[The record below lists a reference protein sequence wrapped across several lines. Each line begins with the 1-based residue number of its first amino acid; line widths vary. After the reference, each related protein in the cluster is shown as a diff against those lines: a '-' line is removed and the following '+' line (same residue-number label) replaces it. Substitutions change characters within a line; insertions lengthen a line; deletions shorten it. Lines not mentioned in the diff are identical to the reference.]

1 LWRREELEFPMTAS
15 NAAQGDRPVV
25 FITTTQQPY
34 HPRHYH
40 LMAVGLHR
48 AGVPACVVAQPD
60 HAEHP
65 PGPVHVVF
73 VRAAPGRLAR
83 FLSAPT
89 VIREALALEPRV
101 VHVTSLDLLPW
112 AVLLRMF
119 KHVPVLYD
127 SNEDY
132 PADIMLKEWLPH
144 PARRILSRVVRR
156 LEPWCAAHLDAVT
169 LADDGTAGNFRG
181 IDTPLIVVYN
191 FPWLEMLGSADDLE
205 PEFDVSYHGSLPQ
218 LYLDPLL
225 ATAQI
230 LDSRGVSARWCLVAR
245 DYREQERNA
254 LEDRIR
260 GIGLSDRM
268 TLRYNQPFVEM
279 PKLLRA
285 SRLGFIPLPDRPKFH
300 RNLPRKLFEYLA
312 AGRPAVVSD
321 LPPIRRLVGG
331 AGCCLLVRP
340 GDPVESAD
348 ALQELLAAPDLA
360 REMGARGRRLVAE
373 RLNAEHAVGP
383 YIDLVQRLGAGTWTG
398 RRQGRVVRR
407 VGG

>member
-1 LWRREELEFPMTAS
+1 MTAS
-15 NAAQGDRPVV
+15 NEAQGERPVV
-25 FITTTQQPY
+25 FMTTTQQPY

-48 AGVPACVVAQPD
+48 AGVPAHMVAQPD

-65 PGPVHVVF
+65 PGPVPVEF
-73 VRAAPGRLAR
+73 VKVAPGRLAR
-83 FLSAPT
+83 FLSAPR
-89 VIREALALEPRV
+89 VIRAALALEPGV

-112 AVLLRMF
+112 AVLFRMV
-119 KHVPVLYD
+119 KRVPVLYD

-132 PADIMLKEWLPH
+132 PADIMLKEWLPR
-144 PARRILSRVVRR
+144 PARTILSRVMRK
-156 LEPWCAAHLDAVT
+156 LEPWCAARLDAVT
-169 LADDGTAGNFRG
+169 LADEGTAGNFRG
-181 IDTPLIVVYN
+181 IGTPLIVIYN
-191 FPWLEMLGSADDLE
+191 FPWLEMLGGADDVE

-225 ATAQI
+225 ATAQL

-245 DYREQERNA
+245 EYRDEERKA

-268 TLRYNQPFVEM
+268 TLRYNQPFTEM

-285 SRLGFIPLPDRPKFH
+285 SRLGFIPLPDKPKFH

-321 LPPIRRLVGG
+321 LPPIRRLVGD
-331 AGCCLLVRP
+331 AGCCVLVRP

-348 ALQELLAAPDLA
+348 ALQELLAAPDMA
-360 REMGARGRRLVAE
+360 REMGERGRRLVAE
-373 RLNAEHAVGP
+373 RLNAEHEVGP
-383 YIDLVQRLGAGTWTG
+383 YVELVRRLGAG
-398 RRQGRVVRR
+398 VRN
-407 VGG
+407 GA

>member
-1 LWRREELEFPMTAS
+1 MNAS
-15 NAAQGDRPVV
+15 NAAPGDRPVV
-25 FITTTQQPY
+25 FVATTQQPY

-48 AGVPACVVAQPD
+48 AGVPARMVAQPD
-60 HAEHP
+60 HAKHP
-65 PGPVHVVF
+65 PGPVPVVF
-73 VRAAPGRLAR
+73 VEVAPGRRAR
-83 FLSAPT
+83 FLSAPR
-89 VIREALALEPRV
+89 VIRAALALQPGV
-101 VHVTSLDLLPW
+101 LHVTSLDLLPW

-119 KHVPVLYD
+119 KRVPVLYD

-132 PADIMLKEWLPH
+132 PADILLKEWLPR
-144 PARRILSRVVRR
+144 PARTILSTVVRR
-156 LEPWCAAHLDAVT
+156 LEPWCAARLDAVT
-169 LADDGTAGNFRG
+169 LADEGTASNFAG
-181 IDTPLIVVYN
+181 IDTPLIVIYN
-191 FPWLEMLGSADDLE
+191 FPWLEMLGSADDVE

-230 LDSRGVSARWCLVAR
+230 LNDRGVHARWCLVAR
-245 DYREQERNA
+245 DYRDEERAA

-260 GIGLSDRM
+260 GIGLLDRM
-268 TLRYNQPFVEM
+268 TLRYNQPFTEM

-312 AGRPAVVSD
+312 AGRAAVVSD
-321 LPPIRRLVGG
+321 LPPIRRLVGD
-331 AGCCLLVRP
+331 AGCCVLVRP

-360 REMGARGRRLVAE
+360 REMGERGRRLVAE
-373 RLNAEHAVGP
+373 RLNAEREVGP
-383 YIDLVQRLGAGTWTG
+383 YVDLVRRLGAG
-398 RRQGRVVRR
+398 VRN
-407 VGG
+407 GG